1 MLRGLY
7 TSATGMQVQKDMQQV
22 IADNLANSSTSGF
35 KSYDLIQRVHAE
47 RKISN
52 SETGDAV
59 GELTYGAETYDT
71 NFNFAQGALR
81 QTNNPLDLSISGP
94 GFFAVQDP
102 QGKVNYTRN
111 GHFTLDGDGFLVT
124 QSGDLVLDSGFAPV
138 YIGNQGAS
146 NVNILRNGNLIV
158 DGQLNTNLKAYSF
171 PQGSVIIRQG
181 NDKFTSESQNITMN
195 IEQASLFNQGFI
207 EASNVSTIKAASQ
220 MVQVMRIY
228 EANQKAIQ
236 AQTETMNMLMGISD
250 NI

>member
-52 SETGDAV
+52 SKTGETV
-59 GELTYGAETYDT
+59 GELTYGSETYDT

-102 QGKVNYTRN
+102 QGRVNYTRN
-111 GHFTLDGDGFLVT
+111 GHFTLDGDGFLCT

-158 DGQLNTNLKAYSF
+158 DGQLNTNLKAYNF
-171 PQGSVIIRQG
+171 PPGTVIIRQG
-181 NDKFTSESQNITMN
+181 SDKFTSDSQNITMN
-195 IEQASLFNQGFI
+195 IEQGALFNQGFI
-207 EASNVSTIKAASQ
+207 ETSNVSTIKAASQ

-236 AQTETMNMLMGISD
+236 AQSETMNMLMRISD